1 MARST
6 SARGF
11 TLTEV
16 MIAASIGS
24 FVLLGVLTT
33 FLLLGRSGV
42 SVVNYTEMDTQT
54 RKGLEEF
61 AQDVRMASGIVWNS
75 STSVTLTVPENYPA
89 HGNQVTYAWDNT
101 VSSAGYRCFYRKPGA
116 ATVTADKTIFI
127 RNVTDFIYNR
137 FDRLNAPATT
147 DAATKRLQ
155 VSLTVTSSNRTV
167 VNATD
172 ATLSASFILRNKTYS

>member
-61 AQDVRMASGIVWNS
+61 AQDVRMASAIVWNS
-75 STSVTLTVPENYPA
+75 STSVTLTVPENYSA
-89 HGNQVTYAWDNT
+89 QSNQVTYAWDT
-101 VSSAGYRCFYRKPGA
+101 ALDSASYRCFYRKPGA
-116 ATVTADKTIFI
+116 AGVNAPKSIFI
-127 RNVTDFIYNR
+127 RNVTGFIYNR

-155 VSLTVTSSNRTV
+155 VSLTVTSGRSTV

-172 ATLSASFILRNKTYS
+172 ATLSASFILRNKTSS